1 MIRPK
6 LTRTEAILLPIITP
20 AQHSIYEYFKISD
33 YNTHSLIFN
42 VVAIIFIVMFVSF
55 LYYKRRK
62 NSKNKNT

>member
-20 AQHSIYEYFKISD
+20 AQHSVYEYFKISD
-33 YNTHSLIFN
+33 YSLIFN

-55 LYYKRRK
+55 LYYNRRK